1 MVKTFSVWEIK
12 HFRQLGQKAENN
24 KKCNERLVA
33 RVLDGDN
40 GNNLR
45 FQSLSPS
52 IHKARA
58 TFAWERSDF
67 FYIIFFGNGCRII
80 SATPVFHRVIPNCET
95 DLQVS
100 QLVMESRYEG
110 VSGK

>member
-24 KKCNERLVA
+24 KKCNEKLVA
-33 RVLDGDN
+33 RVLDADN

-52 IHKARA
+52 IHKVRA
-58 TFAWERSDF
+58 TFAWEHSF
-67 FYIIFFGNGCRII
+67 FFLILFGNGSLII
-80 SATPVFHRVIPNCET
+80 SATLVFQRVIPNSET

-110 VSGK
+110 ISGK